1 MRPIADLRGAA
12 PLEGVGDGP
21 ARVAREWAASGLGV
35 ALARWDPVVVSS
47 AAAGLG
53 LPGSDLDVVCDLR
66 PPGFADAVR
75 SAFGDRP
82 GFSTWRPGPL
92 LLVAF
97 GGAEME
103 IELVGEP
110 RPVEEQLA
118 YRHAVAHRRL
128 VLERGPAF
136 AAQVRDLRRTTG
148 LKTEPAIARILG
160 LDGDPYAA
168 VERVAVEPGTARRP

>member
-35 ALARWDPVVVSS
+35 VLARWDPVVVSS

-66 PPGFADAVR
+66 PPGLPTPSGRR
-75 SAFGDRP
+75 SATVRGSRP
-82 GFSTWRPGPL
+82 G
-92 LLVAF
+92 
-97 GGAEME
+97 GGGRSSWSRSAARRWS
-103 IELVGEP
+103 ELVGEP

-136 AAQVRDLRRTTG
+136 AAEVRDLRRATG

-168 VERVAVEPGTARRP
+168 VERVAVEPGRARRP